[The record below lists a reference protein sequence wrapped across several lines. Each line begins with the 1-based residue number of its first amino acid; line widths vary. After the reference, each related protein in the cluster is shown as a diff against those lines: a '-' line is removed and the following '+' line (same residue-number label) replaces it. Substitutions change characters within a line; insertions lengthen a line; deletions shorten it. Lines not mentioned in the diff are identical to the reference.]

1 MNRCFNIE
9 KYLAVFMDKEKF
21 QRQLDSLL
29 DTEQVEHLHQ
39 LEEMALL
46 AGKALKERDMERY
59 QEAEIIL
66 ESLEEASSEL
76 HGFLHGLSAAIAAK
90 NSDKQEPFKDEFLI
104 RQFADL
110 PESVQSSIANDFW
123 QVDPELAT
131 ILNKFMALSI
141 KEAMTHNDKTINYKL
156 PSGRDEF
163 ATVKIPAGV
172 QHGVTFK
179 FPGMGDDAIKNMP
192 RGDLMVIM
200 SVLDSDGYTRKGN
213 DLYTDKTIDCFQA
226 IRGHDFNLK
235 TLEDKIIKVKVPAG
249 TQPNTVLQV
258 KGQGM
263 PVHKTIGIR
272 GNLYVKIHVLIPQL
286 SAADLKKIKD
296 L

>member
-1 MNRCFNIE
+1 MKNYYDVLGVNE
-9 KYLAVFMDKEKF
+9 
-21 QRQLDSLL
+21 DSSSA
-29 DTEQVEHLHQ
+29 DIT
-39 LEEMALL
+39 
-46 AGKALKERDMERY
+46 KA
-59 QEAEIIL
+59 
-66 ESLEEASSEL
+66 
-76 HGFLHGLSAAIAAK
+76 
-90 NSDKQEPFKDEFLI
+90 FK
-104 RQFADL
+104 
-110 PESVQSSIANDFW
+110 
-123 QVDPELAT
+123 ELAKKHHPDRGGDES
-131 ILNKFMALSI
+131 KFKEINEAHDTLKNTQKRHEYDTMRKFGSSSTGGQHPFFNEDIFGDFFSGFSGGDMDFGGSFNFTRGPGGERIFRQNRQPRGNRNVQVRMAVSI
-141 KEAMTHNDKTINYKL
+141 KEAMNHNEKTINYKL

-179 FPGMGDDAIKNMP
+179 FSGMGDDSIKNMP
-192 RGDLMVIM
+192 RGDLMVVM

-226 IRGHDFNLK
+226 VRGHEFNLK
-235 TLEDKIIKVKVPAG
+235 TLEDKIIKVKAPAG
-249 TQPNTVLQV
+249 TQPGTMLTL

-263 PVHKTIGIR
+263 PIHKTIGIR